1 MSEANNAWRI
11 GRTDLQSFRD
21 DGRPVHYIY
30 PPDGMRLE
38 RIPVVPC
45 DGSNFDHVAVAKEI
59 ADAMNLRDEGV
70 IRQMIRDARAAA
82 WRECREA
89 AVQLFDA
96 LDGQVSHQDII
107 TAIRALEMPKP

>member
-89 AVQLFDA
+89 CAKIVEA
-96 LDGQVSHQDII
+96 TPMTATKEPYIE
-107 TAIRALEMPKP
+107 AIRALEPPKP